1 MSEKQY
7 SFFDDQ
13 VDVQAGIRDVSEW
26 PDPDRFPHNF
36 NKAKVESVVLNDLAT
51 SAFPLIIT
59 GFTSLD
65 YVIDF
70 LADLPDDRPE
80 TLRLLIGSEPT
91 LSRRSQYSIS
101 KKTLPQEVID
111 YWLNTGISLRLCYK
125 IVLVMDMLKSGR
137 LRSRYVADEHRK
149 LHSKIYVGDEAVT
162 LGSSNFSFTG
172 MRKQLEANARF
183 HHQKEPKRYREARH
197 LAENYWELGDDYDGH
212 LLDLL
217 EQLLKVVT
225 WQEALGRACGEL
237 LEGDW
242 AQKYIRSH
250 LAADGRELWPS
261 QKVGIAQALWMVENV
276 GSVLVADATGSG
288 KTRMGAHLL
297 RAIMDRIWST
307 GRTRKDITALVCP
320 PGMVEESWRRES
332 ISCGLPLVA
341 LSHGVLSHRRSD
353 RHADVLQ
360 SIHRAQSLAIDEA
373 HNFLNPRS
381 SRTRGLHGNMAD
393 VVVMFT
399 ATPINRGVRD
409 LLMIVDLLGADNL
422 EDSAL
427 ALFDRL
433 ARRLG
438 AQSGR
443 FVTTHEERLAMQREV
458 QRFTL
463 RRTKVM
469 LNAMVDQHPDAY
481 RDEWGKKC
489 RYPEHRS
496 RTYETEETENDKRIA
511 SRIRELAGQIRGLAN
526 LRSGLELPESLR
538 GVVDEDVYIR
548 GRLQG
553 AKGLALY
560 HLMSRLRS
568 SRAALI
574 EHLLGTEAASR
585 QFGITDAIKP
595 EETGNVLGRLRQSAG
610 KVHATSLRDKLPAWL
625 IDREEHRRAVEE
637 EVRIY
642 SDILLL
648 AEQMSDSREHSK
660 AKRLQKLLEK
670 HHLVI
675 AFDSCLITLEIIKQ
689 LTERER
695 PQSDVIVAT
704 GSKENQKKKVNK
716 LFALGSE
723 ARGVGA
729 LCSDAMSEGLNLQQ
743 ASAVLLLDMP
753 SVIRIAEQRVGRVDR
768 MNSPHKQIEVWWPLD
783 SESFSLKADR
793 KFFQRYQEVKEILG
807 SNLPLP
813 ENLIPEEMQ
822 ADAPSTVE
830 EMIQQLGELEK
841 RGQTWDGLRDAF
853 QPVRELVD
861 PETGLVPLEVYAD
874 VRHSEARVVSTV
886 SLVRSRRPWAFM
898 AIAGAEHGAPKWVL
912 MERLQGRLVT
922 HLEDVSLK
930 LRDLLKDDPED
941 RSMDKQA
948 SELIAQFINH
958 VLEAE
963 VSLLPRKKQRALE
976 EMRHVL
982 GHYLKQAQQEG
993 DHDRKQVLKAAL
1005 GLQDVPAH
1013 EEERPDLDAVAEA
1026 WLDLIRD
1033 TWHATLTQRR
1043 RFKPLRLR
1051 DIRKDLKS
1059 HPIPSD
1065 RIHEAFS
1072 AIPSSQPIH
1081 TRIVSAIVGV
1091 PGKSC

>member
-1 MSEKQY
+1 MSQNQLG
-7 SFFDDQ
+7 FFDDQ

-26 PDPDRFPHNF
+26 PEPERFPHNF
-36 NKAKVESVVLNDLAT
+36 SKTKVESVVLNDLT
-51 SAFPLIIT
+51 NSSSPLIVT

-70 LADLPDDRPE
+70 LADLPTDRPQ

-111 YWLNTGISLRLCYK
+111 YWLNAGISLRLCYK
-125 IVLVMDMLKSGR
+125 IVLVMDMLKEGR
-137 LRSRYVADEHRK
+137 LQSRYVADDQRK

-183 HHQKEPKRYREARH
+183 HRQKEPKRYREAQQ
-197 LAENYWELGDDYDGH
+197 LAENYWSLGDNYHGH

-217 EQLLKVVT
+217 EQLLKVAS

-242 AQKYIRSH
+242 AQKYIRTH
-250 LAADGRELWPS
+250 LTGGGRELWPS
-261 QKVGIAQALWMVENV
+261 QKVGIAQALWMVEYV

-288 KTRMGAHLL
+288 KTRMGAYLL
-297 RAIMDRIWST
+297 RAVMDRIWST

-320 PGMVEESWRRES
+320 PGAVEESWKREAGF
-332 ISCGLPLVA
+332 CGLPLVA
-341 LSHGVLSHRRSD
+341 LSHGVLSHQRSD
-353 RHADVLQ
+353 RHEDVLL
-360 SIHRAQSLAIDEA
+360 SIRRAQSLAIDEA
-373 HNFLNPRS
+373 HNFLNPKS

-433 ARRLG
+433 AKRLG
-438 AQSGR
+438 AQGGK
-443 FVTTHEERLAMQREV
+443 FVTTHEERLEMQKEV

-469 LNAMVDQHPDAY
+469 LNAMVDQQPDAY
-481 RDEWGKKC
+481 RDDLGKKC

-511 SRIRELAGQIRGLAN
+511 AKIRELAGQIRGLAN

-538 GVVDEDVYIR
+538 GVVDENVYIR

-574 EHLLGTEAASR
+574 EHLLGTETAAR
-585 QFGITDAIKP
+585 QFGITEFIKP
-595 EETGNVLGRLRQSAG
+595 EETGNVLERLRQSAG
-610 KVHATSLRDKLPAWL
+610 KVHPTSLKEKLPTWL
-625 IDREEHRRAVEE
+625 TDREEHRRAVEE
-637 EVRIY
+637 EVKIY

-648 AEQMSDSREHSK
+648 AEQMSDSRERSK
-660 AKRLQKLLEK
+660 AQRLQKLLEN
-670 HHLVI
+670 HPLVI
-675 AFDSCLITLEIIKQ
+675 AFDSCLITLEVIKQ
-689 LTERER
+689 LIEQEL
-695 PQSDVIVAT
+695 PGSEVIVAT
-704 GSKENQKKKVNK
+704 GAKEHQKKKVNK
-716 LFALGSE
+716 LFALGSD
-723 ARGVGA
+723 ARGVVA

-783 SESFSLKADR
+783 SEPFSLKADR
-793 KFFQRYQEVKEILG
+793 KFFQRYNEVKEILG

-813 ENLIPEEMQ
+813 ENLLPEELQ
-822 ADAPSTVE
+822 VDAPSTVE
-830 EMIQQLGELEK
+830 EMIQELGELEK
-841 RGQTWDGLRDAF
+841 RGQAWDGLRDAF

-861 PETGLVPLEVYAD
+861 PETGLVPREVYAD
-874 VRHSEARVVSTV
+874 VRHSKARVVSTV

-898 AIAGAEHGAPKWVL
+898 AIAGAEHGAPQWVL
-912 MERLQGRLVT
+912 MERLHGRLVT
-922 HLEDVSLK
+922 HLEDVAAK
-930 LRDLLKDDPED
+930 LHELLTDDPED
-941 RSMDKQA
+941 RPMDKQA
-948 SELIAQFINH
+948 SELIAQFLNH

-976 EMRHVL
+976 EMKHVL
-982 GHYLKQAQQEG
+982 SHYLKQAEQEG
-993 DHDRKQVLKAAL
+993 DHERKEVLKAAL
-1005 GLQDVPAH
+1005 GLQDIPAH
-1013 EEERPDLDAVAEA
+1013 EQERPDLDAVAEA

-1033 TWHATLTQRR
+1033 TWYAKLTQRR

-1051 DIRKDLKS
+1051 DIRRDLKNR
-1059 HPIPSD
+1059 PIPSE
-1065 RIHEAFS
+1065 RIIEAFS

-1091 PGKSC
+1091 PERAR

>member
-1 MSEKQY
+1 MSEKQF
-7 SFFDDQ
+7 SFFDEH
-13 VDVQAGIRDVSEW
+13 VDIQAGIRDVSEW
-26 PDPDRFPHNF
+26 PEPERFPHNF
-36 NKAKVESVVLNDLAT
+36 SKAKVESVVLNDLAARA
-51 SAFPLIIT
+51 SPLIVT
-59 GFTSLD
+59 GFPSLD
-65 YVIDF
+65 YIIDF
-70 LADLPDDRPE
+70 LADLPADKPQ

-91 LSRRSQYSIS
+91 ISRRSQYSIN

-111 YWLNTGISLRLCYK
+111 YWLNAGISLRLCYK
-125 IVLVMDMLKSGR
+125 IVLAMDMLKAGR
-137 LRSRYVADEHRK
+137 LQSRYIADEQRK

-183 HHQKEPKRYREARH
+183 HHQKEPKRYREAQQ
-197 LAENYWELGDDYDGH
+197 LAENYWDLGDDYNGY

-217 EQLLKVVT
+217 QQLLKVTT

-242 AQKYIRSH
+242 AQKYIKNY
-250 LAADGRELWPS
+250 LAGGGRELWPS

-288 KTRMGAHLL
+288 KTRMGAYLL
-297 RAIMDRIWST
+297 RAVMDRIWST

-320 PGMVEESWRRES
+320 PGVVEESWRREAS
-332 ISCGLPLVA
+332 SCGLPLVA
-341 LSHGVLSHRRSD
+341 LSHGVLSHQRSD
-353 RHADVLQ
+353 RHDDVMQ
-360 SIHRAQSLAIDEA
+360 TIRRAQSLAIDEA
-373 HNFLNPRS
+373 HNFLNPKS
-381 SRTRGLHGNMAD
+381 FRTRGLHGNMAD

-433 ARRLG
+433 AKRLG
-438 AQSGR
+438 TLGGK
-443 FVTTHEERLAMQREV
+443 FVTTHEERLEMQKEV

-469 LNAMVDQHPDAY
+469 LNAMVDQQPDAY
-481 RDEWGKKC
+481 RDDLGKKC
-489 RYPEHRS
+489 RYPEHLS
-496 RTYETEETENDKRIA
+496 KTYETEETGIDKQIA
-511 SRIRELAGQIRGLAN
+511 LKIRELAGQIRGLTN

-538 GVVDEDVYIR
+538 GVIDEDVYIR

-574 EHLLGTEAASR
+574 EHLLGTEAAAQ
-585 QFGITDAIKP
+585 QFGITDTIKP
-595 EETGNVLGRLRQSAG
+595 EETGNVLDRLQQSAG
-610 KVHATSLRDKLPAWL
+610 KVHASSLKDKLPVWL
-625 IDREEHRRAVEE
+625 TDKEEHRRAVEE

-648 AEQMSDSREHSK
+648 AEQMSDNRERSK
-660 AKRLQKLLEK
+660 AKQLQKLLEK
-670 HHLVI
+670 HPLVI
-675 AFDSCLITLEIIKQ
+675 AFDSCLITLEVIKQ
-689 LTERER
+689 LIEEE
-695 PQSDVIVAT
+695 SAESEVIVAT
-704 GSKENQKKKVNK
+704 GSKDHQKKKVNK
-716 LFALGSE
+716 LFALGSD
-723 ARGVGA
+723 ARGVVA

-783 SESFSLKADR
+783 SDSFSLKADR
-793 KFFQRYQEVKEILG
+793 KFFQRYKEVKEILG

-813 ENLIPEEMQ
+813 ENLIPEELQ

-830 EMIQQLGELEK
+830 EMIQQLSELEK
-841 RGQTWDGLRDAF
+841 RGQSWDGLRDAF
-853 QPVRELVD
+853 QPVRELVV
-861 PETGLVPLEVYAD
+861 PETGLVPAEVYAD
-874 VRHSEARVVSTV
+874 VRYSKARVVSTV
-886 SLVRSRRPWAFM
+886 SLVRSKRPWAFM

-912 MERLQGRLVT
+912 MERLHGRPVT
-922 HLEDVSLK
+922 HLEDVAIK
-930 LRDLLKDDPED
+930 LRELLADSPED
-941 RSMDKQA
+941 RPMDKQA
-948 SELIAQFINH
+948 SELIDQFLNH

-963 VSLLPRKKQRALE
+963 ISLLPRKKQRALE
-976 EMRHVL
+976 EMRLVL
-982 GHYLKQAQQEG
+982 DHYLKQAEQTG
-993 DHDRKQVLKAAL
+993 DQDRKEILRAAL
-1005 GLQDVPAH
+1005 ELQEVPAY
-1013 EEERPDLDAVAEA
+1013 EQERPDLDAVAEA
-1026 WLDLIRD
+1026 WLDLIRE
-1033 TWHATLTQRR
+1033 TWYEKLAQRR

-1051 DIRKDLKS
+1051 DIRRDLKTI
-1059 HPIPSD
+1059 PISSE
-1065 RIHEAFS
+1065 RIEGAFS
-1072 AIPSSQPIH
+1072 RIPCSRPIH

-1091 PGKSC
+1091 PEMRG

>member
-1 MSEKQY
+1 LSEKQF

-13 VDVQAGIRDVSEW
+13 VDVQAGIREVSGW
-26 PDPDRFPHNF
+26 PEPERFPHNF
-36 NKAKVESVVLNDLAT
+36 SKAKVESVVLTDLAN
-51 SAFPLIIT
+51 SVSPLIVT

-70 LADLPDDRPE
+70 LADLPAERPQ

-91 LSRRSQYSIS
+91 ASRRSQYSIS

-111 YWLNTGISLRLCYK
+111 YWLNAGISLRLCYK
-125 IVLVMDMLKSGR
+125 IVLVIDLIKAER
-137 LRSRYVADEHRK
+137 LQSRYVADEQRK

-183 HHQKEPKRYREARH
+183 HHQREAKRYREARQ
-197 LAENYWELGDDYDGH
+197 LAENYWELGDDYNAY

-217 EQLLKVVT
+217 EQLLKVAT

-250 LAADGRELWPS
+250 LAGAGRELWPS

-320 PGMVEESWRRES
+320 PGTVEESWKSEA

-341 LSHGVLSHRRSD
+341 LSHGVLSHRGSD
-353 RHADVLQ
+353 RHEDVLQ
-360 SIHRAQSLAIDEA
+360 SIRRAQSLAIDEA
-373 HNFLNPRS
+373 HNFLNPKS

-433 ARRLG
+433 AKRLG
-438 AQSGR
+438 VQGGK
-443 FVTTHEERLAMQREV
+443 FVTTHEERLEMQKEV

-481 RDEWGKKC
+481 RDDLGKMC

-496 RTYETEETENDKRIA
+496 KTYETEETESDQRIA
-511 SRIRELAGQIRGLAN
+511 KRIRELAGQIRGLAN

-538 GVVDEDVYIR
+538 GVVDEEVYIR

-574 EHLLGTEAASR
+574 EHLLGTEAATR
-585 QFGITDAIKP
+585 QFGISDAIKA
-595 EETGNVLGRLRQSAG
+595 EETGNVLEHLRQSAG
-610 KVHATSLRDKLPAWL
+610 KVHATSLKDKLPAWL
-625 IDREEHRRAVEE
+625 TDSEEHRRAVEA
-637 EVRIY
+637 EVGIY
-642 SDILLL
+642 REILQL
-648 AEQMSDSREHSK
+648 ARQMSDSRERSK
-660 AKRLQKLLEK
+660 AKRLQQLLEK
-670 HHLVI
+670 HPLVI

-689 LTERER
+689 LIEQER
-695 PQSDVIVAT
+695 PGSEVIVAT
-704 GSKENQKKKVNK
+704 GAKVQQKKKVNK
-716 LFALGSE
+716 LFALGSD
-723 ARGVGA
+723 ARGVVA

-768 MNSPHKQIEVWWPLD
+768 MNSPHQQIEVWWPLD

-793 KFFQRYQEVKEILG
+793 KFFLRYNEVKEILG

-813 ENLIPEEMQ
+813 ENLIPEELQ
-822 ADAPSTVE
+822 VDAPSTAE
-830 EMIQQLGELEK
+830 EMIQQLSELEK

-861 PETGLVPLEVYAD
+861 PETGLVASEVYAD
-874 VRHSEARVVSTV
+874 VRHSKARVVSTV
-886 SLVRSRRPWAFM
+886 SLVRSRHPWAFM

-912 MERLQGRLVT
+912 LERLHGRLLT
-922 HLEDVSLK
+922 HLEDVAAK
-930 LRDLLKDDPED
+930 LRELLTDDPED
-941 RSMDKQA
+941 RPMDKKA
-948 SELIAQFINH
+948 SQLIAQFLNH
-958 VLEAE
+958 VLESE

-976 EMRHVL
+976 EMKQVL
-982 GHYLKQAQQEG
+982 GHYLKQAEQAG
-993 DHDRKQVLKAAL
+993 DHDRREVLKAAL
-1005 GLQDVPAH
+1005 GLLDIPAH
-1013 EEERPDLDAVAEA
+1013 EQERPDLDAVAEA

-1033 TWHATLTQRR
+1033 TWYAKLTQRR

-1051 DIRKDLKS
+1051 DIRRELKT
-1059 HPIPSD
+1059 HPIPAE
-1065 RIHEAFS
+1065 RILKAFS

-1091 PGKSC
+1091 PDRMD

>member
-1 MSEKQY
+1 MSERQLG
-7 SFFDDQ
+7 FFDEH
-13 VDVQAGIRDVSEW
+13 VDVQASVRDVSEW
-26 PDPDRFPHNF
+26 PDPERFPHNF
-36 NKAKVESVVLNDLAT
+36 RKAKVESIVLNDLAN
-51 SAFPLIIT
+51 SSSPLIVT

-70 LADLPDDRPE
+70 LADLPADQPQV
-80 TLRLLIGSEPT
+80 LRLLIGSEPT
-91 LSRRSQYSIS
+91 LSHRSQYSVN

-111 YWLNTGISLRLCYK
+111 YWLNAGISLRLCYK
-125 IVLVMDMLKSGR
+125 VVLIMDMLKAGR
-137 LRSRYVADEHRK
+137 LQSRYVADEHKK

-183 HHQKEPKRYREARH
+183 HHQKEPKRYREAQQ
-197 LAENYWELGDDYDGH
+197 LAENYWALGDDYNGY

-217 EQLLKVVT
+217 EQLLKVAT

-242 AQKYIRSH
+242 AQKYIKGH
-250 LAADGRELWPS
+250 LSSGGQELWPS
-261 QKVGIAQALWMVENV
+261 QKVGIAQALWMVENI

-320 PGMVEESWRRES
+320 PGAVEDSWKREA

-341 LSHGVLSHRRSD
+341 LSHGVLSHQGSD
-353 RHADVLQ
+353 RHEDVMQ
-360 SIHRAQSLAIDEA
+360 SIRRAQSLAIDEA
-373 HNFLNPRS
+373 HNFLNPKS

-409 LLMIVDLLGADNL
+409 LLLIVDLLGADNL

-427 ALFDRL
+427 VLFDRL
-433 ARRLG
+433 AKRLG
-438 AQSGR
+438 TQGGK
-443 FVTTHEERLAMQREV
+443 FLTTHEERLEMQKEV

-469 LNAMVDQHPDAY
+469 LNALVDQHPDAY
-481 RDEWGKKC
+481 RDDFGKKC
-489 RYPEHRS
+489 RYPDHRS
-496 RTYETEETENDKRIA
+496 RTYETEETEGDKQIA
-511 SRIRELAGQIRGLAN
+511 IRIREMAGNIRGLSN

-538 GVVDEDVYIR
+538 GIIDEDVYIR

-574 EHLLGTEAASR
+574 EHLLGTETAVS
-585 QFGITDAIKP
+585 QFGITEFIKP
-595 EETGNVLGRLRQSAG
+595 EETGNVLELLQQSAG
-610 KVHATSLRDKLPAWL
+610 KVHPSSLHEKLPTWL
-625 IDREEHRRAVEE
+625 TDEEDHRLAVEE
-637 EVRIY
+637 EVKLY
-642 SDILLL
+642 SNILLL
-648 AEQMSDSREHSK
+648 VEQMSDRRERSK

-670 HHLVI
+670 HSLVI
-675 AFDSCLITLEIIKQ
+675 AFDSCLITLEAIKQ
-689 LTERER
+689 LIEKER
-695 PQSDVIVAT
+695 PQVEVIVAT
-704 GSKENQKKKVNK
+704 GSKDQHKKKVNK
-716 LFALGSE
+716 LFALGSD
-723 ARGVGA
+723 AKGVVA

-793 KFFQRYQEVKEILG
+793 KFFQRYKEVKEILG

-813 ENLIPEEMQ
+813 ENLIPEELQ
-822 ADAPSTVE
+822 TDAPSTVE
-830 EMIQQLGELEK
+830 EMIQQLSELEK
-841 RGQTWDGLRDAF
+841 RGQAWDGLRDAF

-861 PETGLVPLEVYAD
+861 PETGLVPKGVYVD
-874 VRHSEARVVSTV
+874 VRHSKARVVSTV

-912 MERLQGRLVT
+912 MERLNGPLVT
-922 HLEDVSLK
+922 HLEDVAAK
-930 LRDLLKDDPED
+930 LRDLLVNNPEN
-941 RSMDKQA
+941 RSMDKKA
-948 SELIAQFINH
+948 SELVAQFLNN
-958 VLEAE
+958 VLDAE

-982 GHYLKQAQQEG
+982 SHYIKQAEQAKDVE
-993 DHDRKQVLKAAL
+993 RRELLAIVL
-1005 GLQDVPAH
+1005 GLQNVPAN
-1013 EEERPDLDAVAEA
+1013 EQDRPDLDAVAEA

-1033 TWHATLTQRR
+1033 TWYAKLTQRR
-1043 RFKPLRLR
+1043 RFKPLRLM
-1051 DIRKDLKS
+1051 DIRNDLKK
-1059 HPIPSD
+1059 HPISSE
-1065 RIHEAFS
+1065 RIRQAFS
-1072 AIPSSQPIH
+1072 DIPVSQPIQ
-1081 TRIVSAIVGV
+1081 TRVVSAIVGV
-1091 PGKSC
+1091 PDGVV